1 MKFEFHQG
9 LIWIP
14 LIIRYEGASID
25 IHQCI
30 LDTGSATTAI
40 DIDLVD
46 FNYRKPASIK
56 RLYGLGGG
64 TQEVI
69 SQEIDGL
76 IIDQTELKAIEIE
89 FGDIKSDFGINGF
102 VGNDILSR
110 FSFTVDFSK
119 QEIDLLLLS

>member
-1 MKFEFHQG
+1 MKFEFHRG

-14 LIIRYEGASID
+14 LTIRYEGAPID
-25 IHQCI
+25 IEHCI

-40 DIDLVD
+40 DIDLVE

-76 IIDQTELKAIEIE
+76 TIDQTELKMIEIE

-102 VGNDILSR
+102 VGNDVLSR
-110 FSFTVDFSK
+110 FSFTVDFST
-119 QEIDLLLLS
+119 QEINLRF